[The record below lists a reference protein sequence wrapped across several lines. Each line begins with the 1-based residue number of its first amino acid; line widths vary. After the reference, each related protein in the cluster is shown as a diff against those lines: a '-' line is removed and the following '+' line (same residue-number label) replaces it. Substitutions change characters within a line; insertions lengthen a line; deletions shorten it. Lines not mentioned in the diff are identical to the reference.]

1 MHSLEVKDKSK
12 NFWCKHQIFVFV
24 KRWMLSVLVKNIS
37 GSLEKF
43 GKKLQQ
49 EHPEKEQFGDR
60 TNWEI
65 FISHLQSIKQY
76 LWKEGGHVLL
86 HFISTSFPN

>member
-1 MHSLEVKDKSK
+1 MP
-12 NFWCKHQIFVFV
+12 
-24 KRWMLSVLVKNIS
+24 KRWILSVLVKNVS

-49 EHPEKEQFGDR
+49 EHPEKDQFGDR

-76 LWKEGGHVLL
+76 LSDGRRKRERAWPDHQLQFLILILIRASSKARRPYAR
-86 HFISTSFPN
+86 TR

>member
-1 MHSLEVKDKSK
+1 MR
-12 NFWCKHQIFVFV
+12 Q
-24 KRWMLSVLVKNIS
+24 MLYVLVKKCS

-49 EHPEKEQFGDR
+49 EHPEKDQFGDR

-76 LWKEGGHVLL
+76 RPHQRGSRRRLGPIHQ
-86 HFISTSFPN
+86 